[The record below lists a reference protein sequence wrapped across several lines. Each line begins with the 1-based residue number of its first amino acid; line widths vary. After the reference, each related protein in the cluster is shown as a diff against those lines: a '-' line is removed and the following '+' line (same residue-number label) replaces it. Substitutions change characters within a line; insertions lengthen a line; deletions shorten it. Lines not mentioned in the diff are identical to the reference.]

1 MTFPTFSEAELA
13 KLPKDT
19 FAFLKWQMEWT
30 STARPNQIPPELD
43 PETGLPWLEYGA
55 MSGRGWGKTKCGAEW
70 LARAVFEDPS
80 GHPSAVVCPTLR
92 DVKKVAFQ
100 GPAGLLNVIPPEL
113 VVDYNRSDFLITMKN
128 IAGGTAQIQ
137 GFTSEQ
143 PESLRGPNHTRAWC
157 DEIAAWENEE
167 DTFDML
173 ELTMRLGDYPQILWT
188 STPKPKDLIRRLAE
202 PKPGRIIVTGSTYE
216 NKANLAPP
224 FLEKITRF
232 EGTRLGAQELHGQL
246 LNMEDSGIVKRSQFR
261 LWPHDRPLPAF
272 DWIVVSLDTAFTERT
287 RAREGDTKTDT
298 MKGDP
303 DATACTVWGTF
314 RHDKRMNVL
323 LLDCWEDHLGLPEL
337 IRRTRKEM
345 NQAYGDDADRPMV
358 QPLIGPSHSSGFGR
372 RPDVLLIED
381 KGSGISLRQM
391 LEREGIIAFPY
402 NPGRADKLTR
412 LHVVSPVF
420 ARRLVWL
427 PESEHPERKGKP
439 KSWVEPMLAQICSFT
454 GSGSIK
460 HDDFVDACSQAFR
473 FLIDKQMLDVSLPQ
487 REQRE
492 REIEARDKGFEREAR
507 RGAVV
512 NPYNC

>member
-1 MTFPTFSEAELA
+1 MGILDLSEAQLS
-13 KLPKDT
+13 KLPADT
-19 FAFLKWQMEWT
+19 LAFIRWQLEWT
-30 STARPNQIPPELD
+30 STARPNQIPPDLD
-43 PETGLPWLEYGA
+43 PVTKEPWVECGYQ
-55 MSGRGWGKTKCGAEW
+55 MGRGAGKTRVGAEW
-70 LARAVFEDPS
+70 LGRANFEDASGFPS
-80 GHPSAVVCPTLR
+80 CVICPTYS
-92 DVKKVAFQ
+92 DVKFTAFE
-100 GPAGLLNVIPPEL
+100 GESGLLSVIPPDLIVNYNKSDL
-113 VVDYNRSDFLITMKN
+113 VLEMKN
-128 IAGGTAQIQ
+128 IASGTCVIR
-137 GFTSEQ
+137 GFSAEK
-143 PESLRGPNHTRAWC
+143 PERLRGPQHARGWL
-157 DEIAAWENEE
+157 DEFAAWLYDEE
-167 DTFDML
+167 TWDMYQFGL
-173 ELTMRLGDYPQILWT
+173 RLGEAPQTLWT
-188 STPKPKDLIRRLAE
+188 STPKPKEMIRKLTA
-202 PKPGRIIVTGSTYE
+202 PKPGRIVVRGSTYD
-216 NKANLAPP
+216 NRANLPVS
-224 FLEKITRF
+224 FFKQLEAY
-232 EGTRLGAQELHGQL
+232 EGTQISRQELMGEL
-246 LNMEDSGIVKRSQFR
+246 IDPEEAGIVKRSQFR

-272 DWIVVSLDTAFTERT
+272 DWIVVSLDTAFTEKT
-287 RAREGDTKTDT
+287 VDHKTK
-298 MKGDP
+298 DP

-460 HDDFVDACSQAFR
+460 HDDFVDSVTQTMR

-492 REIEARDKGFEREAR
+492 REVEARDKGFEREAR